1 MARSQTPT
9 KTRRSVAGSRYLD
22 LVREVP
28 LRPIRS
34 EAELDRAI
42 TMIDSLLDQEKRDSD
57 EEDYLDVLSDLVEKY
72 EDDHDPMPPVNGA
85 EMLRFLIESNETI
98 QAKLAIETGIAES
111 TISSLLAGKRELSR
125 RHIEA
130 LSRYFHVSPA
140 VFMST

>member
-9 KTRRSVAGSRYLD
+9 STRRSVSGSRYLD

-34 EAELDRAI
+34 ENELDRAI
-42 TMIDSLLDQEKRDSD
+42 SMIDSLLDQEKRDSD

-72 EDDHDPMPPVNGA
+72 EDEHDPMPPVNGA
-85 EMLRFLIESNETI
+85 QMLRFLIESHETTE
-98 QAKLAIETGIAES
+98 AKLAVETGIAES

-125 RHIEA
+125 KHIEA
-130 LSRYFHVSPA
+130 FSRHFHVSPA